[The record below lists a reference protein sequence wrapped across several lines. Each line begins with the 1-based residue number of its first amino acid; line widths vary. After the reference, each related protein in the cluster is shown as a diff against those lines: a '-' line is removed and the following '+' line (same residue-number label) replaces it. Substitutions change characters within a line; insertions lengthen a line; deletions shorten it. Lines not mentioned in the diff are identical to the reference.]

1 MQGRRKE
8 ALTMLQIPG
17 FEMQSKLGAGGMAEV
32 WKARQV
38 SLDRTVAVKI
48 LSAQF
53 SQESA
58 DVKRFQQEAQAA
70 AKLKHSGIVQVY
82 DANAIGGTYYFVMEY
97 VAGYTAG
104 EWLRRKGVIPE
115 KDALLV
121 VECVADALAYAW
133 DTARVVHCDIKPDNI
148 MVDADGSVKVTDLGL
163 ARTISAMSARGL
175 TEEVLGTPAYM
186 APEQARGENDLDFR
200 ADIYSLGAT
209 LYHMLTGKLLFQGN
223 PDEQVME
230 MQVSDT
236 VPDPIDVNPALS
248 KAVSWLL
255 EKMLAKDRGDRYE
268 NWQALRADVARVRSG
283 MMPLGRLGP
292 KSASTVT
299 RSSKRTVATVP
310 RAKKPNPIAAAA
322 QQTDRAVPLWVFLL
336 VVGIAALLVA
346 GLFKILEGQMYGP
359 GQYASGVVHPP
370 VQPPVHPPVQ
380 PVQPNETSAVGE
392 QCRAMFE
399 TARQWVL
406 DNPGQYDDAIARFR
420 MVMKKAVG
428 TPYEVMAAKAIR
440 DLANERALELER
452 TADQIRKRAEMV
464 EKESGPAA
472 AAAYLEDYAGPFKAD
487 TQRMRAEEAR
497 VCRARHNAAAI
508 AKAEKTKRE
517 EGRYTSAL
525 DGIVCSI
532 MDPGVESGRGIAMNA
547 MNDPAL
553 AGRTHVFAAIK
564 KVFDDAADMDN
575 RIMNSFA
582 AQKGETVTVMLNNNT
597 TKTIVVDAVADGLVT
612 GTLRMGT
619 AAFVTVRFGLKDLAV
634 RERLQR
640 MGSDTDPAVGL
651 VKGQM
656 ALAAKAYDKAAK
668 YFDVLPQEIRDR
680 LMVRIARIEG
690 SAAVSGAGDVDA
702 GSTGETNAA
711 GSPSTKSV
719 MR

>member
-1 MQGRRKE
+1 
-8 ALTMLQIPG
+8 MLEIPG

-38 SLDRTVAVKI
+38 SLDRTVAIKI

-53 SQESA
+53 SQESE

-104 EWLRRKGVIPE
+104 EWLRRKGMIPE

-148 MVDADGSVKVTDLGL
+148 MIDADGSVKVTDLGL
-163 ARTISAMSARGL
+163 ARTISAMSAHGL

-186 APEQARGENDLDFR
+186 APEQARGETGLDFR

-230 MQVSDT
+230 MQVSHT
-236 VPDPIDVNPALS
+236 VPDPIEVNPSLS

-255 EKMLAKDRGDRYE
+255 EKMLAKDRADRYE
-268 NWQALRADVARVRSG
+268 SWQALRADVARVRSG

-310 RAKKPNPIAAAA
+310 RTKRPNPITVAS
-322 QQTDRAVPLWVFLL
+322 QRTERAVPLWVFLL

-359 GQYASGVVHPP
+359 GQHAPGVVNTPQ
-370 VQPPVHPPVQ
+370 VQPPVQ
-380 PVQPNETSAVGE
+380 PVQPHDPGAVNE
-392 QCRAMFE
+392 QYKAMFE
-399 TARQWVL
+399 TARQWVQ
-406 DNPGQYDDAIARFR
+406 DNPGQYDDAIARYR

-428 TPYEVMAAKAIR
+428 TQYEVMAAKAIR
-440 DLANERALELER
+440 DLANDRALELER
-452 TADQIRKRAEMV
+452 TAEQIRKRTESI
-464 EKESGPAA
+464 EKENGPAA
-472 AAAYLEDYAGPFKAD
+472 AAAYLENYGGPFRAD
-487 TQRMRAEEAR
+487 TQRMRSEEAR
-497 VCRARHNAAAI
+497 ACRARHDAAES
-508 AKAEKTKRE
+508 AKVEKTKRE
-517 EGRYTSAL
+517 EGRYTAAL
-525 DGIVCSI
+525 DAIADAI

-553 AGRTHVFAAIK
+553 AGRSHVFAAIK
-564 KVFDDAADMDN
+564 KVFDDAGDMDN
-575 RIMNSFA
+575 RILNSFA
-582 AQKGETVTVMLNNNT
+582 AQKGDTVTVMLNNNT
-597 TKTIVVDAVADGLVT
+597 TKTIVVDAVGDGLVT

-619 AAFVTVRFGLKDLAV
+619 TAFVTVRFGLKDLAV

-640 MGSDTDPAVGL
+640 MGGDTDPAVGL

-668 YFDVLPQEIRDR
+668 YFEVLPPEIRDR

-690 SAAVSGAGDVDA
+690 AAAVPASVAPEAV
-702 GSTGETNAA
+702 STGDTNAA
-711 GSPSTKSV
+711 SPSSTKPPT
-719 MR
+719 R